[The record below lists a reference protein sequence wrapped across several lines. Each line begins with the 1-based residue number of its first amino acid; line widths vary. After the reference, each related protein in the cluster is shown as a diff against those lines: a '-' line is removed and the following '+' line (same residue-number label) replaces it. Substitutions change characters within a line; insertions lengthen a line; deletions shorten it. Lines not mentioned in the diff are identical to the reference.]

1 MTDGQ
6 GNDRR
11 LMATET
17 PATSARPAPQPGR
30 PSASHLRAGCPPAP
44 GPGRQSRLCL
54 WPHLWLRTPSATR
67 AFAMR
72 PGCTSPRLA
81 RRSGRPR
88 SRGPCRCTSNGSVV
102 CMSARPQ
109 GPLRPYGT
117 KKSAAMEL
125 TRWPSTE
132 IAMRIATAR
141 PDVTA
146 SVRVPDCRRQEGP
159 TVGRPCR
166 LSPSRRSPPMPTS
179 LA

>member
-1 MTDGQ
+1 
-6 GNDRR
+6 
-11 LMATET
+11 MAGGT
-17 PATSARPAPQPGR
+17 PRSMRDTHPAAGPTASLSLASWLPARTRAWPTISFVPL
-30 PSASHLRAGCPPAP
+30 ASSLA
-44 GPGRQSRLCL
+44 SNL
-54 WPHLWLRTPSATR
+54 SATTVR
-67 AFAMR
+67 ATR
-72 PGCTSPRLA
+72 PERTSPRLA
-81 RRSGRPR
+81 GRSGRPR
-88 SRGPCRCTSNGSVV
+88 SRGPCGCTSNGSVV
-102 CMSARPQ
+102 CMSCRSQ

-117 KKSAAMEL
+117 KKSAAMEP
-125 TRWPSTE
+125 TRWPSTG